1 MNPGELGKILS
12 RSTLRLLVLVFA
24 VMILLFVLT
33 GFLVRDYRREM
44 RVRAERQYK
53 AGQELAQK
61 GDFEG
66 AIDQYAEALTLSRD
80 NPIYRQALALALM
93 KTGRTKEA
101 EAYLRELIRTDPANG
116 VANLMLARIYAGRG
130 DLEAATGYY
139 QRAIY
144 GLWPDNPDQHRLST
158 RFELIELLE
167 KEGKTTQM
175 EAELLRLVGEAPD
188 DPAVK
193 KRIGR
198 LFLAAGSPQ
207 NAKKM
212 FEEVVRKNRKD
223 AEAWAGLGDAEFGLK
238 HYLSASS
245 AYRWALRYRP
255 NDLQSRS
262 QLELARGVINLDPT
276 RRGLGSATRL
286 RISRQLV
293 ARALSAQEYCLP
305 EDLEVLPEDFR
316 AAVEKARDLV
326 SGKTRQKRT
335 SEAVDQNI
343 GLAERLEHFRKQ
355 HCGAAPVED
364 VALQLVLEKLAD

>member
-355 HCGAAPVED
+355 HGT
-364 VALQLVLEKLAD
+364 